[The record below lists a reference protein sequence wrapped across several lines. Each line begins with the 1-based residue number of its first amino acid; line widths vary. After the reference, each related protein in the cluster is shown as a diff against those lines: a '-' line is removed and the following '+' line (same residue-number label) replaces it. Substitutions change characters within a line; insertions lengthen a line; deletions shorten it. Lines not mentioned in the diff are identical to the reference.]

1 MSAGFRGRAAV
12 IGVGVV
18 VPLAALAAFFGVFWD
33 DLPEVVATHWDPR
46 GRADAYVVRGLQL
59 WLTPLILT
67 VGSWGLLSIAVGH
80 VPPQAPGGRWLRA
93 LPGGVAWFIVTL
105 ACATVLPQRGLPDP
119 QQAPF
124 SNTWMVAGLLGGL
137 VGLGL
142 VLLVTP
148 DTARLPIGPPP
159 VEDELDEPGTR
170 TIRPPT
176 VIWRSSARPPIPA
189 YVGLAVVGIL
199 AAAAA
204 VHTRWVI
211 AAVLLTSVIVAAGF
225 TSFRVSID
233 ERSIHVRGTFFGTPR
248 FTVPLSTVSRAEI
261 VEATPLQW
269 GGWGLRYRPTGT
281 GVITRGGKALRLV
294 RTDGSEL
301 VFTVDDVVGGA
312 AVVNAARADSP

>member
-1 MSAGFRGRAAV
+1 
-12 IGVGVV
+12 
-18 VPLAALAAFFGVFWD
+18 
-33 DLPEVVATHWDPR
+33 
-46 GRADAYVVRGLQL
+46 
-59 WLTPLILT
+59 
-67 VGSWGLLSIAVGH
+67 
-80 VPPQAPGGRWLRA
+80 
-93 LPGGVAWFIVTL
+93 
-105 ACATVLPQRGLPDP
+105 
-119 QQAPF
+119 
-124 SNTWMVAGLLGGL
+124 MVAGLLGGL

-148 DTARLPIGPPP
+148 DTARLHRPAPRRGRLGRAPAPAPSVPPP
-159 VEDELDEPGTR
+159 SS
-170 TIRPPT
+170 
-176 VIWRSSARPPIPA
+176 WRSSARPPIPA
-189 YVGLAVVGIL
+189 YIGLAVVGIL

-225 TSFRVSID
+225 TSFWVSID

-261 VEATPLQW
+261 AEATPLQW